1 MSPDPIFS
9 TQSPALVS
17 PCPIFTMKKAGDC
30 SGDCWSVKWK
40 KPFLHLN
47 HQQSPEQSPAYFI
60 VKIGQGLRR
69 AGDCIVKIGTGLTSQ
84 RGYLA
89 RGLMRTRIKV
99 FTCSCHA
106 NPCTVPYRRGWR
118 QARSF
123 LSPLRPKP
131 SLRRLQPLAARCKGV
146 WGSREW
152 AVLDSLFGIVCLY
165 SAKPGQNISEM
176 FNAFYVT
183 LWPALLQCWK

>member
-1 MSPDPIFS
+1 MKETISSFKSS
-9 TQSPALVS
+9 T
-17 PCPIFTMKKAGDC
+17 ITRTITRI
-30 SGDCWSVKWK
+30 
-40 KPFLHLN
+40 
-47 HQQSPEQSPAYFI
+47 FI

-152 AVLDSLFGIVCLY
+152 AVLDSLFAIVFFNRPVVVQSEISK
-165 SAKPGQNISEM
+165 SAK
-176 FNAFYVT
+176 
-183 LWPALLQCWK
+183 

>member
-1 MSPDPIFS
+1 
-9 TQSPALVS
+9 
-17 PCPIFTMKKAGDC
+17 MKK
-30 SGDCWSVKWK
+30 W
-40 KPFLHLN
+40 FLSFK
-47 HQQSPEQSPAYFI
+47 SPTITRTITFFFI
-60 VKIGQGLRR
+60 AKIGQGLTR

-152 AVLDSLFGIVCLY
+152 AVLDSLFAIVFFNRPVVVQ
-165 SAKPGQNISEM
+165 SEISKS
-176 FNAFYVT
+176 T
-183 LWPALLQCWK
+183 K